1 MKTFNEWL
9 IEKDPEFLD
18 ETAWDNFKRAGQAA
32 AAAAAFTAGAWGAP
46 DQASAHQP
54 VPPSMVQTYRGQYSP
69 VKFDVAHAVEVMGLS
84 SKYLSTPEKVYKIMM
99 DKFKL
104 GRFEDDEYSKFFEKY
119 KESDP
124 NNPRKWIANP
134 PACC

>member
-18 ETAWDNFKRAGQAA
+18 EGIWDTVKSGVRNAGFAA
-32 AAAAAFTAGAWGAP
+32 AIAAGAGGVP

-84 SKYLSTPEKVYKIMM
+84 SKYLSMPEKVYKIMM

-119 KESDP
+119 KERDLSTG
-124 NNPRKWIANP
+124 KYFANP
-134 PACC
+134 PSCC